1 VAGQYFETTMILSV
15 SWFEVPSQF
24 VLAMPAWPLAR
35 AIMFPMAVVPNVW
48 GCGTCSTL
56 RFDPVCVSR

>member
-1 VAGQYFETTMILSV
+1 MILSV